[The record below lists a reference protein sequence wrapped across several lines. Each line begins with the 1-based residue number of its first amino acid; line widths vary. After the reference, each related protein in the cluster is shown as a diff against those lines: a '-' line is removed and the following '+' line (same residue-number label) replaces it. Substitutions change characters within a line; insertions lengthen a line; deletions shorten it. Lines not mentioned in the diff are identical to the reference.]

1 MHKQFNLLLI
11 FWFWDFRLSVVKF
24 TATLDVPRRE
34 IPDVTVFFAVA
45 FLLIFFSNTNTLLSL
60 ICLVFCFFFLFFCLC
75 CYFIYYF
82 GYLISR
88 YLLSI
93 PHGK

>member
-60 ICLVFCFFFLFFCLC
+60 ICLVFCFLFYFFVCVVILFTILV
-75 CYFIYYF
+75 I
-82 GYLISR
+82 
-88 YLLSI
+88 
-93 PHGK
+93 